1 MPETYRTVIA
11 HKLIGL
17 LESRLTFCRLMFK
30 LMYTPPI
37 ARHMGEYKTPYRIR
51 LRFFGLEYVLMFLN
65 G

>member
-1 MPETYRTVIA
+1 MLEIYRTVIA

-17 LESRLTFCRLMFK
+17 LESHLTFCRLMFK

-37 ARHMGEYKTPYRIR
+37 ARHMGEYKTLYHIR
-51 LRFFGLEYVLMFLN
+51 FRFFGLEYVLMFLN